1 MSLLE
6 LLFCGCTPFSDIPI
20 SHTVCDISH
29 DNNILYIFPLY
40 RHDIPCRSISHSPFG
55 LVKSSSTQLIILLVN
70 TVNPAKNCIPIEWL
84 GEYTWENWFLEIFNI
99 TILLNTWGT
108 ILGNSWINI
117 TENKLSIT
125 YPNFF
130 GYQFSVIK
138 SVVYPKNKRINL
150 QESPKRFKLVYL
162 SLFYLSGGCY
172 IYV

>member
-1 MSLLE
+1 MGVLRFQTYPYLT
-6 LLFCGCTPFSDIPI
+6 LFVIYPMITTLYI
-20 SHTVCDISH
+20 
-29 DNNILYIFPLY
+29 YIFPLY

-138 SVVYPKNKRINL
+138 SVVYPKNKSN
-150 QESPKRFKLVYL
+150 
-162 SLFYLSGGCY
+162 
-172 IYV
+172 IYVGVSG